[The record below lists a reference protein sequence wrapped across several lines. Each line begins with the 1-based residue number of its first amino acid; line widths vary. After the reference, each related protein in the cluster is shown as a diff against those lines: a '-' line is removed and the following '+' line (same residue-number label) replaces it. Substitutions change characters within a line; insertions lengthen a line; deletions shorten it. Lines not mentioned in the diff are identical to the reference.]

1 MDNKQHKVM
10 IFEKRKHTVSSI
22 FVLVSAGA
30 LPKRQQ
36 RHGAETEAVEGKVAD
51 SALVLLWAIR
61 TYSGGG
67 GAHHGGVLCH

>member
-51 SALVLLWAIR
+51 SALVLLWAR
-61 TYSGGG
+61 LWKTKATQTKSPRKV
-67 GAHHGGVLCH
+67 H

>member
-36 RHGAETEAVEGKVAD
+36 RRGAETEAVEGKVAD
-51 SALVLLWAIR
+51 SALVLLWAR
-61 TYSGGG
+61 LWKTKATQTKSPRKV
-67 GAHHGGVLCH
+67 H